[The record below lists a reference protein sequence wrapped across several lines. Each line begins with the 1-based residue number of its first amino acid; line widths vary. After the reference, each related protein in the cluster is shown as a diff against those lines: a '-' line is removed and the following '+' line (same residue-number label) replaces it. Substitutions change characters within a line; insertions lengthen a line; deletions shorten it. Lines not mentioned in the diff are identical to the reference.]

1 MPRALLVLIVA
12 FDRARDGAASV
23 VGASLSLLVLHCP
36 HRWFF
41 WFSRKPADFRP
52 KFQSRLVPGCWRD
65 DLLVCR
71 IFLLLI
77 ESVDWTI
84 AMLMLRNKLAK
95 SNCVLVGRI
104 RVLMS

>member
-1 MPRALLVLIVA
+1 MWL
-12 FDRARDGAASV
+12 DAASV
-23 VGASLSLLVLHCP
+23 VGASLSLSIGRGMVPRALLVLHCP